1 MHVLVTSMTS
11 VFDSPKAVL
20 TMTTKTSVPW
30 LVTVLR
36 LSSRIRSLLSSC
48 VLVSPTSFP
57 LVLTGA
63 RRNNKFFPVM
73 LMYRRS
79 ASMVLSFADVI

>member
-1 MHVLVTSMTS
+1 
-11 VFDSPKAVL
+11 
-20 TMTTKTSVPW
+20 
-30 LVTVLR
+30 
-36 LSSRIRSLLSSC
+36 LSSC
-48 VLVSPTSFP
+48 VLVSQTSFP